1 MDYLKKVQDCI
12 GFQWDQFNID
22 KNWDKHKITP
32 FECEQIFF
40 NQPLIISNDVKH
52 SQTEERFYALGRS
65 DLNKELFI
73 AFTIRKKLIRIIS
86 ARRMS
91 YKERRIYEEF
101 KE

>member
-40 NQPLIISNDVKH
+40 N
-52 SQTEERFYALGRS
+52 
-65 DLNKELFI
+65 
-73 AFTIRKKLIRIIS
+73 
-86 ARRMS
+86 
-91 YKERRIYEEF
+91 
-101 KE
+101 